1 MRIPGAIQ
9 SFLGVGSSKQ
19 NLLAW
24 VVAGT
29 AAYFLYVKPLQ
40 NEQKIAQE
48 TVERQLERRDTV
60 R

>member
-1 MRIPGAIQ
+1 MKVPSI
-9 SFLGVGSSKQ
+9 LGMGSSKQ

-24 VVAGT
+24 IVAGT

-48 TVERQLERRDTV
+48 TVQKQLERRDV
-60 R
+60 SR